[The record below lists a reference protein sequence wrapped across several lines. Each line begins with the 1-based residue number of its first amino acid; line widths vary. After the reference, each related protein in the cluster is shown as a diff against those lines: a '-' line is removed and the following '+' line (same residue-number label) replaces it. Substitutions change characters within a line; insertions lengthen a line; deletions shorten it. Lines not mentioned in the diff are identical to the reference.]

1 MDVGVK
7 DLKNNLSK
15 YLERVRR
22 GERIRVT
29 MRGKPVAELAPIATR
44 ASDADLRRLAD
55 QGRLTLATKPKPD
68 KLSPP
73 QKSVSRVS
81 ASEWVSRGRE
91 DRL

>member
-29 MRGKPVAELAPIATR
+29 LRGRPIAELRSVGEPEV
-44 ASDADLRRLAD
+44 DDDLRRLAD
-55 QGRLTLATKPKPD
+55 EGKLTLATRQKD
-68 KLSPP
+68 REPP
-73 QKSVSRVS
+73 APLDLGYS
-81 ASEWVSRGRE
+81 ASDLIIAEREEDRGR
-91 DRL
+91 